1 MALEAYRRALK
12 TGETFDKSTKLVVIG
27 QDRVVKTS
35 IGRYL
40 DSVKNAGK
48 GAWRKPVPLE
58 HTSALDHKCAEV
70 VAQELL
76 GSSKERSD
84 KAQLLTNVEKKTR
97 GTEKGDVPHE
107 KKKAICFGRIQLKNN
122 REMRKKKKDEKKI
135 LLAPGVDPSTF
146 RLFAWRQFFNVNVSF

>member
-40 DSVKNAGK
+40 DSV
-48 GAWRKPVPLE
+48 
-58 HTSALDHKCAEV
+58 
-70 VAQELL
+70 
-76 GSSKERSD
+76 
-84 KAQLLTNVEKKTR
+84 EKKTR

-107 KKKAICFGRIQLKNN
+107 KKKAICFG
-122 REMRKKKKDEKKI
+122 
-135 LLAPGVDPSTF
+135 
-146 RLFAWRQFFNVNVSF
+146 